1 MIEINNLTK
10 HKVNIKFYIK
20 EFGSVLKFLKLS
32 EKYISIAFVNSD
44 EMKKINSNY
53 RGKNKPTDVLSFPN
67 IFINKKWK
75 GGKFKEED
83 LGEII
88 FCYDVIKKQAKEN
101 KKTIAN
107 ETIFMFV
114 HGVLHLL
121 GYEDEKSEKEYKDME
136 KKQQEVMNKLY
147 TY

>member
-1 MIEINNLTK
+1 MVEINNLTK
-10 HKVNIKFYIK
+10 HKINVKLYIDLFNNALK
-20 EFGSVLKFLKLS
+20 VLGLS
-32 EKYISIAFVNSD
+32 DKYISVAFVTSY
-44 EMKKINSNY
+44 EMKKVNNNY

-67 IFINKKWK
+67 IFIKNKWD
-75 GGKFKEED
+75 GKKLKDVD

-101 KKTIAN
+101 KKTISN
-107 ETIFMFV
+107 EMLFMFV

-121 GYEDEKSEKEYKDME
+121 GHEDEKSEKEYLEMC
-136 KKQQEVMNKLY
+136 KKQDNIIKKLT